1 MSLFCICGSSSISPR
16 CHAFA
21 SFNIMSLLPIS
32 LSKGFREV
40 SCSFPRKL
48 ICSRYSR
55 AISKMIGSV
64 LTMVAPC
71 DNRVRKVGLAFSAEC
86 GTRTMRVRGGFPIR
100 TSISFA
106 GILQKLSV
114 KVSIRRLLTYADA
127 VDRRRSGAAGDLNVF
142 HRKLNMM
149 RQSRLMRKQ
158 V

>member
-16 CHAFA
+16 CQAFA

-48 ICSRYSR
+48 VCSRYSR
-55 AISKMIGSV
+55 AISKMMGSA

-71 DNRVRKVGLAFSAEC
+71 DSVRKIGLAFSAEC
-86 GTRTMRVRGGFPIR
+86 GTRTMRVRGGFPII
-100 TSISFA
+100 TSISFV

-114 KVSIRRLLTYADA
+114 QVSIRRLLTYTDA

-142 HRKLNMM
+142 RRKLNMM